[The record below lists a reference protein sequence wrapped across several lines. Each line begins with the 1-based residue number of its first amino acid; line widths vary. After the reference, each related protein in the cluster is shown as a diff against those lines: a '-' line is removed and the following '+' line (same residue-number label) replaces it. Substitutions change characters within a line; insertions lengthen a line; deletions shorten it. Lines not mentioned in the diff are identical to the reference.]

1 MMINVSKA
9 KGSYIFD
16 EKGNK
21 YLDFVA
27 GVSACSLG
35 HSNKKIT
42 DAIKKQLDKYL
53 HVMVYG
59 EFITEPSLKLAKLL
73 AKNLPKNLQ
82 CTYFT
87 NSGTEALEGSLKLAR
102 RYTGRKKIIAA
113 KNAYHGSTMG
123 ALTLMGLEERK
134 KPFEPLIPN
143 VEFIEFNSYE
153 EINKIDEYTSCV
165 VLETIQGS
173 AGFIKPKEDYL
184 NKVKKRCDKVGALL
198 ILDEIQTG
206 IGRTGKL
213 FGFQNFNCEPDVI
226 VFGKGLGGGMP
237 IGAFTTSK
245 KKMDV
250 LHNDPILGH
259 ITTFGANPVICA
271 SALETLKIV
280 LNTKIMSDV
289 VEKEKLIR
297 KLLIHKYISE
307 IRGMGLMLSIILKD
321 SRLATKLVL
330 NAKENGLILFF
341 LLIEK
346 KAVRITPPLSISK
359 NEIKKG
365 CEIILNV
372 LDKI

>member
-1 MMINVSKA
+1 M
-9 KGSYIFD
+9 
-16 EKGNK
+16 
-21 YLDFVA
+21 
-27 GVSACSLG
+27 
-35 HSNKKIT
+35 
-42 DAIKKQLDKYL
+42 
-53 HVMVYG
+53 
-59 EFITEPSLKLAKLL
+59 
-73 AKNLPKNLQ
+73 
-82 CTYFT
+82 
-87 NSGTEALEGSLKLAR
+87 
-102 RYTGRKKIIAA
+102 
-113 KNAYHGSTMG
+113 
-123 ALTLMGLEERK
+123 
-134 KPFEPLIPN
+134 
-143 VEFIEFNSYE
+143 
-153 EINKIDEYTSCV
+153 
-165 VLETIQGS
+165 
-173 AGFIKPKEDYL
+173 
-184 NKVKKRCDKVGALL
+184 L

-280 LNTKIMSDV
+280 LNTKIMSSV
-289 VEKEKLIR
+289 IEKEKLIR

-321 SRLATKLVL
+321 SSLAKKLVL
-330 NAKENGLILFF
+330 DAKENGLILFF